1 MRKLLDGMQSW
12 VYRVVCA
19 AMLTAAAGS
28 LMPAGPVRRLG
39 QLTGSLVLLL
49 ALLSPLVSV
58 DGEAL
63 ARAMSEYHFPQS
75 RAEEL
80 EEADEALFRTLI
92 EEESGAYISEQAA
105 ELGAVCTVVV
115 ETRPQ
120 EDGYPVPWAVTVTGA
135 LDGETQAQLTRRIE
149 AELAI
154 PASRQTYRTEEGT

>member
-1 MRKLLDGMQSW
+1 MLEGMQSW

-28 LMPAGPVRRLG
+28 LTPPGTVRRLG

-63 ARAMSEYHFPQS
+63 ARAMSEYHFPET
-75 RAEEL
+75 RTEEL
-80 EEADEALFRTLI
+80 GEANEALFQSLI
-92 EEESGAYISEQAA
+92 EEESGTYISEQAA
-105 ELGAVCTVVV
+105 ELGAACTVMV
-115 ETRPQ
+115 ETRVQ
-120 EDGYPVPWAVTVTGA
+120 DDGYPVPWAVTITGD
-135 LDGETQAQLTRRIE
+135 LDEATRQRLTRRIE

-154 PASRQTYRTEEGT
+154 PVERQTYRTEEGT